1 MELLNCY
8 YAHAAENTKFQRR
21 CYWLLNSDEGVVLVH
36 FLLVTAKAAAEAA
49 AAAGNGSFG
58 GRGPGPSVSHGVHGA
73 RPLVGSGGFGG
84 GVQRVRSGGNLH
96 ENNAIDGWEHHQ
108 LAPNQYHYGNS
119 GYEQTVRQNGTG
131 PGFRRGSAAGGFGDT
146 RAPPSVASLAAHE
159 LNRNDSDAWFS
170 EVGFAGNIA
179 GDNYQASLGPGDD
192 AELDFF
198 LRDASMDIG
207 DGAGGGVGGNGEL
220 RRGESDNFG
229 YGILRDFVHQ
239 EAMATNAAGGAGAS
253 MQRRISATLSL
264 GGGDTELGVAVAAAA
279 GVGGDGSGVAR
290 PAGVASLAAAA
301 AGPDF
306 GTSFPSATLPAHDRG
321 PPRGPSRGG
330 SWPNELRL
338 VSSAELGGD
347 GAAPGSTDEL
357 SPHVIPGSFEDGV
370 RTMRD
375 LEARVLE
382 LQQSLTVVA
391 GVTSDEAKLQLARL
405 ENDMSALEHGHRAIA
420 NRQPPATL
428 NPRGHRRRES
438 GGDRRIPN
446 RPVRWDDD
454 VDLYDDEDSK
464 DDADKE
470 DDDGDD
476 DDDEENL
483 DGDDR
488 GMGDDTLSSL
498 AKAAAATRRPVS
510 AVRDGGSQV
519 GRALVRDRGV
529 APRGYAAGAPLPS
542 GSEMDLTDMDEGDA
556 NGGGVP
562 RSPSPAA
569 AAAASRAAAAARDA
583 RGHRAHH
590 RSPPVVPRNLTAG
603 SIMWEIVDFSPEWDN
618 ESGGVKVIVS
628 GSPRPGWPE
637 GMHLCCV
644 FGSVEVPAEQI
655 SPGTLRCRAPP
666 HAPGRVPFYI
676 SCLGSG
682 KRPVSDIRT
691 FEYREAGAGSARD
704 KRAAE
709 VRLATGVTERD
720 FQLRLVHLLI
730 GADRSSVKHGS
741 GSGGTGSGGRGSG
754 GGGSGNGTGSGSN
767 GGSGSGAGAGDD
779 DVLSGDNAEGVVDA
793 GSSPNRSS
801 SLSGGGGG
809 GDGNAAEIPST
820 APPSLRQ
827 NTNPGASFVR
837 KTLLS
842 LALPGDPTGS
852 SSENL
857 SDEDVTR
864 AFRTALDARLRWT
877 ISAEAKTRRLA
888 MEGGGG
894 VGVGAGGVGV
904 GVAGGVAFA
913 TADHPP
919 GFPHASSQVIPTPGF
934 IVPRSAYDRVD
945 AGGVG
950 IIHCVAALGMN
961 HAIGSLCK
969 SGCDVNQL
977 DRRRRTALHWAAAK
991 GHEDT
996 VAALLS
1002 SGANIRA
1009 TARWGAG
1016 GYTAADLA
1024 VALGH
1029 GGIAAYISETSLAAS
1044 LSNISLYGGPQGA
1057 AVRARFA
1064 KPNALGSGLTKTSAA
1079 GLLCGGGSGLGATR
1093 AGPTAGTHPRTTGVP
1108 PPHAARFQR
1117 GTRVNT
1123 TTHTPP
1129 KHHSLLLATETEVTA
1144 TEDFDSRTD
1153 ITDLETDHGGGRGL
1167 NHLGDETRRERDA
1180 AGMIQLAFRKHATR
1194 RRKLRK
1200 LRVGS
1205 GPPPVTAPGGVVPT
1219 LADTTIGGLVS
1230 VEEIGEVD
1238 VPSLKKEP
1246 PKPTGRVV
1254 ANGED
1259 SDAGSE
1265 PDEDVKRNVKKVVKK
1280 AEKAAMKITDSIRSL
1295 KTSNTRMGG
1304 GGSDDPGAYGKRG
1317 RDAGDAVR
1325 GFGAPVEDAPETAS
1339 IDRSPSQEAIAEVER
1354 RIQTLQVRAL
1364 LLQDSARS
1372 AGRASVS
1379 GAPRR
1384 RVPAGDIMRLVKV
1397 SGLAGSKNSAEALT
1411 EDLLS
1416 RPLKIGLASPGGS
1429 PSRPARKTRDSGG
1442 SAGSGGNGSIVE
1454 HATDDDDDDD
1464 DDDEGARIHKTE
1476 KIAKLRLNSFDRKSA
1491 VNSSKGDADV
1501 RRQRSRSDGDEDEE
1515 DAKLAVER
1523 IQAII
1528 RSRRAREQYLRLR
1541 SVTMSLQE
1549 RVAARARG
1557 EIPMGEDGDG
1567 DDIEVEDEEDDEA
1580 E

>member
-36 FLLVTAKAAAEAA
+36 YLLVTAKAAAEAA

-391 GVTSDEAKLQLARL
+391 SVTSDEAKLQLARL

-476 DDDEENL
+476 DDDEDNL

-542 GSEMDLTDMDEGDA
+542 GSEMDLTDMDEGD
-556 NGGGVP
+556 
-562 RSPSPAA
+562 R
-569 AAAASRAAAAARDA
+569 
-583 RGHRAHH
+583 
-590 RSPPVVPRNLTAG
+590 
-603 SIMWEIVDFSPEWDN
+603 
-618 ESGGVKVIVS
+618 
-628 GSPRPGWPE
+628 
-637 GMHLCCV
+637 
-644 FGSVEVPAEQI
+644 
-655 SPGTLRCRAPP
+655 
-666 HAPGRVPFYI
+666 
-676 SCLGSG
+676 
-682 KRPVSDIRT
+682 
-691 FEYREAGAGSARD
+691 
-704 KRAAE
+704 
-709 VRLATGVTERD
+709 
-720 FQLRLVHLLI
+720 
-730 GADRSSVKHGS
+730 
-741 GSGGTGSGGRGSG
+741 
-754 GGGSGNGTGSGSN
+754 
-767 GGSGSGAGAGDD
+767 
-779 DVLSGDNAEGVVDA
+779 
-793 GSSPNRSS
+793 
-801 SLSGGGGG
+801 GGGGG
-809 GDGNAAEIPST
+809 
-820 APPSLRQ
+820 
-827 NTNPGASFVR
+827 
-837 KTLLS
+837 
-842 LALPGDPTGS
+842 
-852 SSENL
+852 
-857 SDEDVTR
+857 
-864 AFRTALDARLRWT
+864 
-877 ISAEAKTRRLA
+877 
-888 MEGGGG
+888 EGGCCC
-894 VGVGAGGVGV
+894 A
-904 GVAGGVAFA
+904 
-913 TADHPP
+913 
-919 GFPHASSQVIPTPGF
+919 
-934 IVPRSAYDRVD
+934 
-945 AGGVG
+945 
-950 IIHCVAALGMN
+950 
-961 HAIGSLCK
+961 
-969 SGCDVNQL
+969 
-977 DRRRRTALHWAAAK
+977 
-991 GHEDT
+991 
-996 VAALLS
+996 
-1002 SGANIRA
+1002 
-1009 TARWGAG
+1009 
-1016 GYTAADLA
+1016 
-1024 VALGH
+1024 
-1029 GGIAAYISETSLAAS
+1029 
-1044 LSNISLYGGPQGA
+1044 
-1057 AVRARFA
+1057 
-1064 KPNALGSGLTKTSAA
+1064 
-1079 GLLCGGGSGLGATR
+1079 
-1093 AGPTAGTHPRTTGVP
+1093 
-1108 PPHAARFQR
+1108 
-1117 GTRVNT
+1117 
-1123 TTHTPP
+1123 
-1129 KHHSLLLATETEVTA
+1129 
-1144 TEDFDSRTD
+1144 
-1153 ITDLETDHGGGRGL
+1153 
-1167 NHLGDETRRERDA
+1167 
-1180 AGMIQLAFRKHATR
+1180 
-1194 RRKLRK
+1194 
-1200 LRVGS
+1200 
-1205 GPPPVTAPGGVVPT
+1205 
-1219 LADTTIGGLVS
+1219 
-1230 VEEIGEVD
+1230 
-1238 VPSLKKEP
+1238 
-1246 PKPTGRVV
+1246 
-1254 ANGED
+1254 
-1259 SDAGSE
+1259 
-1265 PDEDVKRNVKKVVKK
+1265 
-1280 AEKAAMKITDSIRSL
+1280 
-1295 KTSNTRMGG
+1295 
-1304 GGSDDPGAYGKRG
+1304 
-1317 RDAGDAVR
+1317 
-1325 GFGAPVEDAPETAS
+1325 
-1339 IDRSPSQEAIAEVER
+1339 
-1354 RIQTLQVRAL
+1354 
-1364 LLQDSARS
+1364 
-1372 AGRASVS
+1372 
-1379 GAPRR
+1379 
-1384 RVPAGDIMRLVKV
+1384 
-1397 SGLAGSKNSAEALT
+1397 
-1411 EDLLS
+1411 
-1416 RPLKIGLASPGGS
+1416 
-1429 PSRPARKTRDSGG
+1429 
-1442 SAGSGGNGSIVE
+1442 
-1454 HATDDDDDDD
+1454 
-1464 DDDEGARIHKTE
+1464 
-1476 KIAKLRLNSFDRKSA
+1476 
-1491 VNSSKGDADV
+1491 
-1501 RRQRSRSDGDEDEE
+1501 
-1515 DAKLAVER
+1515 
-1523 IQAII
+1523 
-1528 RSRRAREQYLRLR
+1528 
-1541 SVTMSLQE
+1541 
-1549 RVAARARG
+1549 
-1557 EIPMGEDGDG
+1557 
-1567 DDIEVEDEEDDEA
+1567 
-1580 E
+1580 

>member
-1 MELLNCY
+1 MS
-8 YAHAAENTKFQRR
+8 FR
-21 CYWLLNSDEGVVLVH
+21 D
-36 FLLVTAKAAAEAA
+36 
-49 AAAGNGSFG
+49 GNGTHNNR
-58 GRGPGPSVSHGVHGA
+58 GRV
-73 RPLVGSGGFGG
+73 
-84 GVQRVRSGGNLH
+84 
-96 ENNAIDGWEHHQ
+96 
-108 LAPNQYHYGNS
+108 
-119 GYEQTVRQNGTG
+119 GYEGGSLYGKKTG
-131 PGFRRGSAAGGFGDT
+131 VKS
-146 RAPPSVASLAAHE
+146 
-159 LNRNDSDAWFS
+159 DSD
-170 EVGFAGNIA
+170 
-179 GDNYQASLGPGDD
+179 
-192 AELDFF
+192 
-198 LRDASMDIG
+198 
-207 DGAGGGVGGNGEL
+207 
-220 RRGESDNFG
+220 
-229 YGILRDFVHQ
+229 
-239 EAMATNAAGGAGAS
+239 
-253 MQRRISATLSL
+253 
-264 GGGDTELGVAVAAAA
+264 
-279 GVGGDGSGVAR
+279 
-290 PAGVASLAAAA
+290 
-301 AGPDF
+301 
-306 GTSFPSATLPAHDRG
+306 
-321 PPRGPSRGG
+321 
-330 SWPNELRL
+330 
-338 VSSAELGGD
+338 
-347 GAAPGSTDEL
+347 
-357 SPHVIPGSFEDGV
+357 
-370 RTMRD
+370 D
-375 LEARVLE
+375 L
-382 LQQSLTVVA
+382 
-391 GVTSDEAKLQLARL
+391 
-405 ENDMSALEHGHRAIA
+405 
-420 NRQPPATL
+420 
-428 NPRGHRRRES
+428 
-438 GGDRRIPN
+438 
-446 RPVRWDDD
+446 
-454 VDLYDDEDSK
+454 
-464 DDADKE
+464 
-470 DDDGDD
+470 DGDD
-476 DDDEENL
+476 DD
-483 DGDDR
+483 
-488 GMGDDTLSSL
+488 
-498 AKAAAATRRPVS
+498 K
-510 AVRDGGSQV
+510 
-519 GRALVRDRGV
+519 
-529 APRGYAAGAPLPS
+529 
-542 GSEMDLTDMDEGDA
+542 
-556 NGGGVP
+556 
-562 RSPSPAA
+562 
-569 AAAASRAAAAARDA
+569 
-583 RGHRAHH
+583 
-590 RSPPVVPRNLTAG
+590 
-603 SIMWEIVDFSPEWDN
+603 
-618 ESGGVKVIVS
+618 
-628 GSPRPGWPE
+628 
-637 GMHLCCV
+637 
-644 FGSVEVPAEQI
+644 
-655 SPGTLRCRAPP
+655 
-666 HAPGRVPFYI
+666 
-676 SCLGSG
+676 
-682 KRPVSDIRT
+682 
-691 FEYREAGAGSARD
+691 
-704 KRAAE
+704 
-709 VRLATGVTERD
+709 ER
-720 FQLRLVHLLI
+720 
-730 GADRSSVKHGS
+730 
-741 GSGGTGSGGRGSG
+741 
-754 GGGSGNGTGSGSN
+754 
-767 GGSGSGAGAGDD
+767 GAGAGDD

-1238 VPSLKKEP
+1238 VPSLRKEP

-1454 HATDDDDDDD
+1454 HATDDDDD
-1464 DDDEGARIHKTE
+1464 EGARIHKTE